1 MKKLIAIAFALTSFE
16 AAGEDRFGD
25 IRKPWFSCAACHHA
39 KGLGGIGP
47 ALAGQSADDIISKLL
62 TYKRGEMVGPQSMMM
77 WPQAKQ
83 LTDGQIGTIGVF
95 VQQGFPDKGE
105 GK

>member
-16 AAGEDRFGD
+16 AVAEDRFED
-25 IRKPWFSCAACHHA
+25 IRKPWVACAACHGA
-39 KGLGGIGP
+39 QGQGGIGP
-47 ALAGQSADDIISKLL
+47 ALLGQSADDIISKLL

-77 WPQAKQ
+77 WPQSKA

-95 VQQGFPDKGE
+95 VQEGFPAQ
-105 GK
+105 